1 MRQNENKAKK
11 VSKKVVKVTMERKGL
26 CNISN
31 LERRF

>member
-11 VSKKVVKVTMERKGL
+11 VLKKFFKDIMKRKDIYNL
-26 CNISN
+26 SN